1 MSTLISEEVPF
12 GFPSRDFYFI
22 EPHQFECE
30 KGKIR
35 WILMVSSLKGLG
47 SRIPIPLFAGDLTP
61 PAGRTLRCIYEKGF
75 ICH

>member
-1 MSTLISEEVPF
+1 MSALIREKVPF
-12 GFPSRDFYFI
+12 RFPSRDFYFI

-35 WILMVSSLKGLG
+35 WILMISSLNGPG
-47 SRIPIPLFAGDLTP
+47 SRVPIPLFTRDLAS
-61 PAGRTLRCIYEKGF
+61 PAGCTFGRIYEKGF